1 MPKLSYV
8 EGIGPSYEAKL
19 NEAGIK
25 NTDELLLKGAT
36 KKGRAEL
43 AEKAGISEQ
52 LIFEWITYIDLY
64 RIKGV
69 GSKYADLLEAGGV
82 DTVAELATRNTSHL
96 NEKLIKLN
104 EEKNLVRKLPTIY
117 QIEIWINQAKKLPR
131 VIQY

>member
-1 MPKLSYV
+1 
-8 EGIGPSYEAKL
+8 
-19 NEAGIK
+19 
-25 NTDELLLKGAT
+25 LLKGAT

-52 LIFEWITYIDLY
+52 LILEWINHIDFY

-82 DTVAELATRNTSHL
+82 DTVTKLATRNASHL

-104 EEKNLVRKLPTIY
+104 E
-117 QIEIWINQAKKLPR
+117 
-131 VIQY
+131 